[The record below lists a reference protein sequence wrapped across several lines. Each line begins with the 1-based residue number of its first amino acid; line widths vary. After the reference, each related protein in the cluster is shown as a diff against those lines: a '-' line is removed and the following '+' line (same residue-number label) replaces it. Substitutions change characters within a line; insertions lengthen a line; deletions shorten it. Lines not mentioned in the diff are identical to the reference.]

1 MRSQKIREVSF
12 NGVTPSNIFFFSKNP
27 PRGLLSNWG
36 GRGSNIWGG
45 LSPRDHLGSNSN
57 TYANS
62 QGPGDAP
69 EATPSLQ
76 TAPDGPRG
84 PFGL

>member
-12 NGVTPSNIFFFSKNP
+12 NGVTPSNISFFRRI
-27 PRGLLSNWG
+27 PREDCSPDWG
-36 GRGSNIWGG
+36 SRGSNIWGG